1 MDMAEKETLHQLTDK
16 ANSQA
21 TNSHWYAV
29 HSKPRQEHRALA
41 NLAQQGYD
49 CYLPLR
55 RTEKIDKRGLAI
67 VQAPLFPRYLFIFL
81 DSGPAGPGW
90 GPIRSTLGVSRIVS
104 FGNIPAKLPTALV
117 EALRE
122 QSVYTVQQVERL
134 FAAGETVKIA
144 DGAFAGLTGMYQMPS
159 GEQRAMVL
167 IDILSKLCRV
177 EFPAASLRKAL

>member
-1 MDMAEKETLHQLTDK
+1 MDLAETKALHQATDK
-16 ANSQA
+16 AISEA
-21 TNSHWYAV
+21 TNAHWYAV
-29 HSKPRQEHRALA
+29 HSKPRQEQRALA

-81 DSGPAGPGW
+81 DSGPAGLGW

-104 FGNIPAKLPTALV
+104 FGNIPAKLPTALI

-122 QSVYTVQQVERL
+122 QSAYTVQQVERL

-144 DGAFAGLTGMYQMPS
+144 YGAFAGLTGVYQMPS

-177 EFPAASLRKAL
+177 EFPAASLRKTV

>member
-1 MDMAEKETLHQLTDK
+1 MDLAETKALHQATDK
-16 ANSQA
+16 ATSEA
-21 TNSHWYAV
+21 ANSHWYAV
-29 HSKPRQEHRALA
+29 HSKPRQEQRALA

-81 DSGPAGPGW
+81 DSGPAGLGW

-104 FGNIPAKLPTALV
+104 FGNIPAKLPTALI

-122 QSVYTVQQVERL
+122 QSACTVQQVERL

-144 DGAFAGLTGMYQMPS
+144 YGAFAGLTGVYQMPS

-177 EFPAASLRKAL
+177 EFPATSLRKTV

>member
-1 MDMAEKETLHQLTDK
+1 MDMAEKEALHQATDK

-29 HSKPRQEHRALA
+29 HSKPRQEQRALA

-104 FGNIPAKLPTALV
+104 FGNIPAKLPTALI

-122 QSVYTVQQVERL
+122 QSAYTVQQVERL

-144 DGAFAGLTGMYQMPS
+144 DGSFAGLTGVYQMPS

-177 EFPAASLRKAL
+177 EFPAASLRKTV

>member
-1 MDMAEKETLHQLTDK
+1 MDLAETKALHQATDK
-16 ANSQA
+16 ATSEA
-21 TNSHWYAV
+21 ANSHWYAV
-29 HSKPRQEHRALA
+29 HSKPRQEQRALA

-81 DSGPAGPGW
+81 DSGPAGLGW

-104 FGNIPAKLPTALV
+104 FGNIPAKLPTTLV

-122 QSVYTVQQVERL
+122 QSAYTVQQVERL

-144 DGAFAGLTGMYQMPS
+144 DGAFAGLTGVYQMPS

-177 EFPAASLRKAL
+177 EFPAASLRKTV

>member
-1 MDMAEKETLHQLTDK
+1 MDLAENEALYQAADK
-16 ANSQA
+16 ATSKA
-21 TNSHWYAV
+21 ANSHWYAV
-29 HSKPRQEHRALA
+29 HSKPRQEQRALA

-49 CYLPLR
+49 CYLPVR

-81 DSGPAGPGW
+81 DSGPAGPAW

-104 FGNIPAKLPTALV
+104 FGNKPAKLPTALV

-144 DGAFAGLTGMYQMPS
+144 DGSFAGLTGVYQMPS

-177 EFPAASLRKAL
+177 EFPAASLRKTV

>member
-1 MDMAEKETLHQLTDK
+1 MDMAETKALHQATEK
-16 ANSQA
+16 ATSEA
-21 TNSHWYAV
+21 ANSHWYAV
-29 HSKPRQEHRALA
+29 HSKPRQEQRALA

-104 FGNIPAKLPTALV
+104 FGNIPAKLPTTLV

-122 QSVYTVQQVERL
+122 QSAHTVQQVERL

-144 DGAFAGLTGMYQMPS
+144 DGAFAGLTGVYQMPS

-177 EFPAASLRKAL
+177 EFPAASLRKTV